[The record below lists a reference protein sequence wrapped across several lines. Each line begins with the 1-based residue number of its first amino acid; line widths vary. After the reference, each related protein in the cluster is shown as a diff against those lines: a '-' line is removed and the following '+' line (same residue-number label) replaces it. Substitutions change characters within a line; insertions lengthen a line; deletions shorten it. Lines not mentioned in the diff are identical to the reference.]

1 MQDRNHVKATAV
13 LIYSDQ
19 HLQVTNMPE
28 TTILIVEDNPADR
41 LLIKEYLAE
50 EQLQAFNLL
59 EAESLQAALDL
70 LPHHDFDAILL
81 DLQLPD
87 SSGLDTVRKIVGE
100 VPETAV
106 IVLTGL
112 QDEDTALQSVRYGAQ
127 DYLEKLHLSPATLSK
142 SLRYSL
148 ERKKGLQDKEDLL
161 HDLNHALKRIA
172 QLESLLPMCIG
183 CKKIHGEDKSW
194 HTLEEFIHRGK
205 PGATNERLCPV
216 CQAALSEH

>member
-1 MQDRNHVKATAV
+1 
-13 LIYSDQ
+13 
-19 HLQVTNMPE
+19 MPQL
-28 TTILIVEDNPADR
+28 TLLIVEDNPADR

-50 EQLQAFNLL
+50 EQWRTLDLQ

-70 LPHHDFDAILL
+70 LPHFDFDVILL

-87 SSGLDTVRKIVGE
+87 SSGVETVRRIIGE

-127 DYLEKLHLSPATLSK
+127 DYLEKRHLSPSTLSK
-142 SLRYSL
+142 SIRHSL

-172 QLESLLPMCIG
+172 QLESLLPLCIG
-183 CKKIHGEDKSW
+183 CKKILGEDGQW
-194 HTLEEFIHRGK
+194 HIIEEYVQEGLPGK
-205 PGATNERLCPV
+205 TEERLCPS
-216 CQAALSEH
+216 CKTALSEE